1 MDGLSTAEVAEY
13 EALVAKGE
21 SGMDELKKFVNDKV
35 FCRQRGEPA
44 NFGDGSHYT
53 CPTEGMGGKRKR
65 MRKTKRRLHHKKS
78 KKTKR
83 RSKMGGKSKKR
94 KGKKSRKSKK
104 SRK

>member
-1 MDGLSTAEVAEY
+1 MDGLSTGEVAEY

-21 SGMDELKKFVNDKV
+21 SGMEELKQFVNDKV
-35 FCRQRGEPA
+35 FCRQHGKPA
-44 NFGDGSHYT
+44 NFADGNHYT
-53 CPTEGMGGKRKR
+53 CPTEGGKRKR
-65 MRKTKRRLHHKKS
+65 MRKTKRRLRHKKS

-104 SRK
+104 SKK

>member
-21 SGMDELKKFVNDKV
+21 SGMEELKQFVNDKV
-35 FCRQRGEPA
+35 FCRQHGKPA
-44 NFGDGSHYT
+44 NFADGNHYT
-53 CPTEGMGGKRKR
+53 CSTEGGKRKR
-65 MRKTKRRLHHKKS
+65 MRKTKRRLRHKKS